1 MSRDDDLRLRPG
13 RIRQGPRARA
23 KPFVAQALKAAN
35 RAGGLKTSGKTTR
48 PGFGSGGSFGRG
60 RAASLRAGRG
70 LDGAA
75 RRVTVKARV
84 VRHLGRSA
92 TLATH
97 LAYLRRDGVTRHGAP
112 GRLFDADGADVDAAG
127 FAGRC
132 TDDRHHFRFIVA
144 PEDAA
149 ELSDLRTY
157 TRDLMATAES
167 DIGTRLDWVAVDHW
181 NTAHPHIHVLVR
193 GRTDAGEDL
202 VISRDYIGQG
212 LRARAGERATL
223 ELGPRSAQEIDGA
236 IAREVDA
243 DRWTGLDRQLERN
256 AIDGIVDLRP
266 RFGDRQDG
274 QAGRLIGRARH
285 LERVGLADPAGS
297 GRWQLADDLEP
308 RLRML
313 QRQGDIIARLHD
325 ALGRDAQDRGTI
337 GFVPHGE
344 TEKSGVLGRLAARG
358 LDDELTG
365 SAFVVIDG
373 LDGRTHH
380 VALPDLDAASDAP
393 IGGIV
398 EARWTQPPRG
408 YSRLVVEVRS
418 DLDLAAQIPATG
430 ATWLDRQLVGT
441 TPADRAGTGFGRD
454 VTEALTARAD
464 HLVHEG
470 FATREGGRLRI
481 ARNLLDTL
489 RNRELNATATRLAAE
504 TGMAAIETPP
514 GAPVSGILRQRLTL
528 ASGRFAMIE
537 NGLGFQLVPWSPALA
552 RRIGQE
558 VNGTVRSG
566 GGIDWALGRQRGPAR

>member
-35 RAGGLKTSGKTTR
+35 RAGGLKTGDKTRSDST
-48 PGFGSGGSFGRG
+48 GNFGRG

-70 LDGAA
+70 LDGGA

-84 VRHLGRSA
+84 VRQLGRSA

-97 LAYLRRDGVTRHGAP
+97 LAYLRRDGVTRDGAP
-112 GRLFDADGADVDAAG
+112 GRLFDADGEDVDAAG

-144 PEDAA
+144 PEDATD
-149 ELSDLRTY
+149 LSDLRTY
-157 TRDLMATAES
+157 TRDLMATAET
-167 DIGTRLDWVAVDHW
+167 DLGTRLDWVAVDHW
-181 NTAHPHIHVLVR
+181 NTEHPHIHVLVR
-193 GRTDAGEDL
+193 GRTDADDDL

-212 LRARAGERATL
+212 LRARAAERATL
-223 ELGPRSAQEIDGA
+223 ELGPRSAREIDGA

-256 AIDGIVDLRP
+256 AVDGIVDLRP
-266 RFGDRQDG
+266 RLGDKHQG

-285 LERVGLADPAGS
+285 LERLGLADPAGS

-308 RLRML
+308 RLRLL

-325 ALGRDAQDRGTI
+325 ALGWDAEGRGTT

-344 TEKSGVLGRLAARG
+344 MEKSGVLGRLVARG
-358 LDDELTG
+358 LDDELSG
-365 SAFVVIDG
+365 SAFLVIDG
-373 LDGRTHH
+373 VDGRTHH

-393 IGGIV
+393 IGAIV

-408 YSRLVVEVRS
+408 HSRLVVEVRS
-418 DLDLAAQIPATG
+418 DLDLAAQITAPG

-441 TPADRAGTGFGRD
+441 ASADRTGTGFGRD
-454 VTEALTARAD
+454 VTEALTARTD
-464 HLVHEG
+464 HLVRDG
-470 FATREGGRLRI
+470 RAFRDKGRLRI
-481 ARNLLDTL
+481 ARNLLETL
-489 RNRELNATATRLAAE
+489 RTRELEAAAARIANE
-504 TGMAAIETPP
+504 TGLTALDAPA
-514 GAPVSGILRQRLTL
+514 GASVSGVLKRRVIL
-528 ASGRFAMIE
+528 ASGRFAMLDS
-537 NGLGFQLVPWSPALA
+537 GLGFQLVPWSPALA
-552 RRIGQE
+552 RRMGQE
-558 VNGTVRSG
+558 VSGIVRSG
-566 GGIDWALGRQRGPAR
+566 GGIDWSLGRQRGPSR